1 MTSILIDRPTPTP
14 ISEREAL
21 RYMGAREASD
31 EVLSLLRDAI
41 AEAGD
46 CFSGRV
52 CATECGVRID
62 GDTVDFGFASVES
75 RDLAKALRGCDRALI
90 FAATVGVEIDRLI
103 AKHSRLSPARA
114 LALQALGA
122 ERIEAVCDAFC
133 RSRAD
138 EYAKTSRTLR
148 PRFSA
153 GYGDLPLVFQRE
165 IFQLL
170 DCPRRIGLTLNDSL
184 LMSPTKS
191 VTAIAGVTQ
200 RRE

>member
-1 MTSILIDRPTPTP
+1 MNGILIDRPTTAP
-14 ISEREAL
+14 ISEREVL
-21 RYMGAREASD
+21 RYMGARDATD
-31 EVLSLLRDAI
+31 EVLSLVREAI
-41 AEAGD
+41 TEADG

-52 CATECGVRID
+52 CAAECGVRID
-62 GDTVDFGFASVES
+62 GSTVDFGFASIES
-75 RDLAKALRGCDRALI
+75 GDLAKSLHGCDRALI

-114 LALQALGA
+114 LALQALGT
-122 ERIEAVCDAFC
+122 ERIEAVCNAFC
-133 RSRAD
+133 RARAD
-138 EYAKTSRTLR
+138 EYAKAGRTLR

-153 GYGDLPLVFQRE
+153 GYGDLSLSFQRD

-191 VTAIAGVTQ
+191 VTAIAGVTE
-200 RRE
+200 RKE